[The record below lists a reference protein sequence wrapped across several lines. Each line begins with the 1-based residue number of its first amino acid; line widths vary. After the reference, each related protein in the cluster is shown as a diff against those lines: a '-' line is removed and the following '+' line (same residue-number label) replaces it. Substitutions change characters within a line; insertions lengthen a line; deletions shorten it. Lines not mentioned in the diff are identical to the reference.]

1 MNALTTL
8 KRQIAGHCNRFNC
21 SLSHWI
27 FSRISIGQS
36 VDILILLGFFF
47 GAGITL
53 MLAKWG
59 VL

>member
-1 MNALTTL
+1 MNAFATL
-8 KRQIAGHCNRFNC
+8 KQQIAGHYDRFNC
-21 SLSHWI
+21 RLSHWI
-27 FSRISIGQS
+27 FSRINIGQS
-36 VDILILLGFFF
+36 VDILILLGFFS